1 MIAETVILLQCGG
14 SSTNRGAGM
23 ANNIRIVHYLQ
34 SASNHFPCLISSH
47 TDGFAHTTCV
57 GQWNTSKCNLSKGL
71 KIACVLWLALSCSS
85 GKCCDYYHEKEPR
98 LVFLTTRDVHMS
110 HLYCPIDILSQQ
122 VRKAILDHIALA
134 ESPADH
140 NDQPNHPRQEL
151 PKQPIGTPKKCLLF
165 KATVLGLFVM
175 QQKLTGTWGR
185 HSELQVC
192 LYKGGG
198 ALSGWLMHWQL

>member
-1 MIAETVILLQCGG
+1 MIVETVILLQCGG

-23 ANNIRIVHYLQ
+23 ADNIHIVHYLQ

-98 LVFLTTRDVHMS
+98 LVFLTTRDVHESSLLPHRHPQPASKES
-110 HLYCPIDILSQQ
+110 HPGPYSPSWVTSWPQWSTKPSQT
-122 VRKAILDHIALA
+122 RTA
-134 ESPADH
+134 
-140 NDQPNHPRQEL
+140 
-151 PKQPIGTPKKCLLF
+151 
-165 KATVLGLFVM
+165 
-175 QQKLTGTWGR
+175 
-185 HSELQVC
+185 
-192 LYKGGG
+192 
-198 ALSGWLMHWQL
+198 